1 MDQLIKHATLVPSG
15 LYNASQALVMK
26 QAKFDSLDAEDR
38 DAILKVSGEV
48 TSRRA
53 GQAWNAEDARA
64 NKTMSGRNMS
74 VVNVPPQ
81 FVADLQEK
89 TNPIVQGWLK
99 SVSAKGLDGEKVLAD
114 QALGIPIY
122 ATKLKS
128 CWEPALC

>member
-1 MDQLIKHATLVPSG
+1 
-15 LYNASQALVMK
+15 MK

-64 NKTMSGRNMS
+64 NKIMSGRNMS

-122 ATKLKS
+122 ATKLNS